1 MNIQVQPHTLLY
13 VAKSGSQLFGTQ
25 TPSSDLDLKGLFLP
39 TRSSLYLQ
47 TAPSQFSFDTKSS
60 GQERKNTAD
69 DVDATVWSVQMWLR
83 LLEKGDL
90 NAISLLFSHTH
101 PDAVVESS
109 SGFLEWLKNLEHTR
123 LLSRKL
129 SGMVGYVASQAVK
142 YTDKGKHF
150 RVVRLAFETL
160 ERASEPAKVQDV
172 VDSLMARAGQELF
185 PGWPDYLFVEKAA
198 SSGARTEDTFW
209 HLAVLDKRYDLT
221 ASARWAAQSLKPLLE
236 RYGTRAREASSQ
248 GVDFKAFSHSLRVL
262 EEVRELHTF
271 GKLEYPHQPEFARF
285 LTEVKTGVYPFEF
298 LVEKLENLLLETD
311 KAALGTVLP
320 LEFDAAYAEG
330 LVLELYGEGGFGL
343 EGPPFNAF
351 PANTPTFPRCCLE
364 QNGT

>member
-1 MNIQVQPHTLLY
+1 MNIQVHPHTLLY
-13 VAKSGSQLFGTQ
+13 LAKSGSQLFGTQ

-47 TAPSQFSFDTKSS
+47 TAPAQLGFDSKGS
-60 GQERKNTAD
+60 GAERKNTAQ

-90 NAISLLFSHTH
+90 NAISLLFSYTH
-101 PDAVVESS
+101 PGAVLEAEL
-109 SGFLEWLKNLEHTR
+109 GFLEWLKNLDHTR

-150 RVVRLAFETL
+150 QVVRLAHELLGGAPET
-160 ERASEPAKVQDV
+160 AKVQDALEV
-172 VDSLMARAGQELF
+172 LLARAERDLF
-185 PGWPDYLFVEKAA
+185 PGWQDYLFVEKAP
-198 SSGARTEDTFW
+198 SSLARADGEFW

-236 RYGTRAREASSQ
+236 RYGNRAREASER

-262 EEVRELHTF
+262 EEVRLLHTF
-271 GKLEYPHQPEFARF
+271 GRLEYPHQPEFARF
-285 LTEVKTGVYPFEF
+285 LTEVKTGVHPFEF
-298 LVEKLENLLLETD
+298 LVEKLESLLLETE

-320 LEFDAAYAEG
+320 LEFHSAYAEG
-330 LVLELYGEGGFGL
+330 LVLELYD
-343 EGPPFNAF
+343 AS
-351 PANTPTFPRCCLE
+351 RI
-364 QNGT
+364 

>member
-1 MNIQVQPHTLLY
+1 MNVQVHPHTLLY
-13 VAKSGSQLFGTQ
+13 LAKSGSQLFGIQ

-47 TAPSQFSFDTKSS
+47 TAPHQFSFDTKSS
-60 GQERKNTAD
+60 GVERKNTAQ

-90 NAISLLFSHTH
+90 NAVSLLFSYTH
-101 PDAVVESS
+101 PQAVLEAEPK
-109 SGFLEWLKNLEHTR
+109 FLEWLENLDHTR

-150 RVVRLAFETL
+150 QVVRLAHSALEQAPET
-160 ERASEPAKVQDV
+160 AKVQDV
-172 VDSLMARAGQELF
+172 VESLMTLADQELF
-185 PGWPDYLFVEKAA
+185 PGWQDYLFVEKAA
-198 SSGARTEDTFW
+198 SSSARVEDEFW

-221 ASARWAAQSLKPLLE
+221 ASARWAAQSLRPLLE
-236 RYGTRAREASSQ
+236 RYGNRAREASER

-262 EEVRELHTF
+262 EEVRLLHTF
-271 GKLEYPHQPEFARF
+271 GRLEYPHRPDFARF
-285 LTEVKTGVYPFEF
+285 LTEIKTGMYPFEF
-298 LVEKLENLLLETD
+298 LVGKLEALLLETD
-311 KAALGTVLP
+311 KAALSTVLP

-330 LVLELYGEGGFGL
+330 LVLELYGETGS
-343 EGPPFNAF
+343 
-351 PANTPTFPRCCLE
+351 
-364 QNGT
+364 